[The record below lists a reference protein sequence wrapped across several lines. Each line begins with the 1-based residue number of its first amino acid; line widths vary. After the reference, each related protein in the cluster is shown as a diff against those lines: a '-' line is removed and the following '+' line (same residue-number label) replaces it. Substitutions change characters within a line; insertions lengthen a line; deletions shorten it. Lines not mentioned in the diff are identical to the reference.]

1 MKRLI
6 PTFAVLLACA
16 SIAWAE
22 AQTPLTTLRE
32 IHALTN
38 TEASKGL
45 PVAFEA
51 TVTYYRGYENTLFVQ
66 DGDAA
71 IYVYSPTD
79 LKLVPGDRVLVRGNT
94 QGSFNPIIRANSIAL
109 LRHGILLKPEPASFE
124 QMIRAETDCKLVTVR
139 AVVRAADITESPK
152 AHVRFIHVQLLMEGG
167 YIDANVDSG
176 DASILKGLLDAEVEL
191 NGVASEIFDSKMQQ
205 TGILLHVSSLQDVKI
220 LKRVGASPWSLP
232 ITPMDRILAVYHV
245 RDSTLR
251 VRIHGTITYYQP
263 GSGVVLQDGAKSMW
277 IDTSTI
283 SPLQIGDISDATGF
297 PGAHNG
303 SLVLTHGEIEDSQV
317 RLPITPQSA
326 TWRQLASWSSHRTN
340 GHLYD
345 LVSIE
350 GKVVTEVRGAAQ
362 DEYVLVS
369 DGQLFSAIYR
379 HPSVASNIQ
388 LVPMKQIPPGSRAR
402 VIGICMNE
410 NTNTLNYSHELPFNI
425 LMRSFDDISVVA
437 RPSLINTRNLLLAL
451 GLLLVVVFAA
461 LARGWALERKVRR
474 QTAVMSARTEAEAEL
489 ERQRSRILE
498 DINGARP
505 LAEILEEITELVS
518 IQLKGAPCWCVA
530 SDGERQGVYP
540 QVPHSLRIVQAE
552 IPARSGPPL
561 GTIYAALHPQASPAT
576 REAEALHGGARLA
589 TLAIETRKLYSDLRR
604 RSEFDLLTD
613 IPNRFAMEKF
623 MELQIEEASHCGR
636 VLGLIYIDLD
646 KFKTIN
652 DTYGH
657 HVGDLYLQAVALR
670 MSRQLLG
677 GDMLARLG
685 GDEFA
690 AMVLLHHG
698 RSDLEK
704 IVSRLQSCFDE
715 PFSVE
720 GICLHGEASIGVALY
735 PEDGA
740 TKDNLLNAADAAM
753 YIAKNAKRPTE
764 KSLPQSQ
771 HSALSAEV
779 RA

>member
-1 MKRLI
+1 MKRLF
-6 PTFAVLLACA
+6 PTLAILFACA
-16 SIAWAE
+16 SSAWA
-22 AQTPLTTLRE
+22 AAPAPLTTLHA

-38 TEASKGL
+38 AEASIGQ
-45 PVAFEA
+45 PVAFVA
-51 TVTYYRGYENTLFVQ
+51 TVTYYRGKENTLFVQ

-71 IYVYSPTD
+71 IYVFFPTD
-79 LKLVPGDRVLVRGNT
+79 LKLVPGDRVLIRGKT
-94 QGSFNPIIRANSIAL
+94 QGSFNPIISANSIVL
-109 LRHGILLKPEPASFE
+109 LRHGVLLKPVPASFE

-139 AVVRAADITESPK
+139 AVVRAADITVSPK
-152 AHVRFIHVQLLMEGG
+152 SHMRFTHVQLLMDGG
-167 YIDANVDSG
+167 YIDAYVDSG
-176 DASILKGLLDAEVEL
+176 DASILKGLMDAEVEL

-220 LKRVGASPWSLP
+220 LKRAGASPWSLP

-245 RDSTLR
+245 RDSTQR

-263 GSGVVLQDGAKSMW
+263 GSGVVLQDGAKSLW
-277 IDTSTI
+277 IDTSTL

-297 PGAHNG
+297 PDTHNG
-303 SLVLTHGEIEDSQV
+303 SLILTHGEIEDSHVQV
-317 RLPITPQSA
+317 SMTPQPA
-326 TWRQLASWSSHRTN
+326 TWQQLASWSSHRTD

-350 GKVVTEVRGAAQ
+350 GQVVTEVRGAVQ

-379 HPSVASNIQ
+379 HPGVASNIQ
-388 LVPMKQIPPGSRAR
+388 LSPMKQIPPGSRAR

-410 NTNTLNYSHELPFNI
+410 NTHTLNYSHELPFNI
-425 LMRSFDDISVVA
+425 LMRSFDDIAVVA
-437 RPSLINTRNLLLAL
+437 RPSLVNTRNLLLAL

-461 LARGWALERKVRR
+461 LTRGWALERKVRC

-498 DINGARP
+498 DINGVRP
-505 LAEILEEITELVS
+505 LAEILEGIAAMVS
-518 IQLKGAPCWCVA
+518 ATLEGTPCWREPA
-530 SDGERQGVYP
+530 DGARQGAYP
-540 QVPHSLRIVQAE
+540 QEPHTLRIVQAE
-552 IPARSGPPL
+552 IPSRSGPPL
-561 GTIYAALHPQASPAT
+561 GTIYAALHTQAPLAT
-576 REAEALHGGARLA
+576 REAEALHSGARLA
-589 TLAIETRKLYSDLRR
+589 TLAIETRRLYSDLRR

-623 MELQIEEASHCGR
+623 MELQIEEASHSGR

-646 KFKTIN
+646 KFKPIN

-704 IVSRLQSCFDE
+704 IVARLESCFDE
-715 PFSVE
+715 PYTVE
-720 GICLHGEASIGVALY
+720 GIILYGEASIGVALF
-735 PEDGA
+735 PEDGV
-740 TKDNLLNAADAAM
+740 TKDNLLSAADAAM
-753 YIAKNAKRPTE
+753 YAVKNAKR
-764 KSLPQSQ
+764 Q
-771 HSALSAEV
+771 AA
-779 RA
+779 